1 MPTTLESST
10 LAGAQQHERAEILQ
24 LTFQRYKY
32 MLQNWWWIPLLT
44 TAVGLGVQAW
54 MVLSAPPQ
62 YQSSGRLMVSGK
74 IALPDGA
81 VYNEEAANFFGT
93 QLELLQSSEV
103 ARRADARVM
112 ALNPNLEKVRVRLF
126 ANVIPK
132 TSIFAVTAQGP
143 QPQQTKAYLD
153 AVMDEYIAY
162 RRSLRSDKSDMTLSA
177 ITDQV
182 VDLEKELRKAEESL
196 FDWQKENNLVFLQ
209 EEGNSAGV
217 YLAQLNRTMANLR
230 TEYQLLETLSL
241 EQNLERQTK
250 LDNLAE
256 GNSEGISAMMR
267 TFGPAADYLKARQAL
282 QLLKAQMVEMRLNLK
297 DRHPK
302 IADLQ
307 QQIAMQERLM
317 EIFQGQTAEQFA
329 SQMDTLRVRIKNTEA
344 AIKEWEVK
352 ALDLSRR
359 LGEFE
364 RLKGK
369 VERLKGLYSR
379 LLASVQSV
387 DVNRNIDQDV
397 VTVMEYGSQPGVV
410 RPDLGRA
417 LLMGGLGGF
426 AVGLGILLLIGK
438 LDDRYISVSEL
449 EAHSDLD
456 VLGQIPRLKSSDSEP
471 LEENDKRHILV
482 ESFRNIRSSM
492 LFMPE
497 PGFNPKSFLI
507 SSAIPGEGKSSLA
520 MNLAITMALAGS
532 RTLLV
537 DGDLRRG
544 RLNRHFSVAGDPGI
558 AECMKGQATLDETIS
573 LTPIPN
579 LSFLPRGKAMA
590 GGAEPLPGARFSAIV
605 DQLHDRFDYVI
616 IDSCPVLAADDSSAM
631 APLVDAVFF
640 VVRARFTSA
649 RLFIRSLKLLAV
661 RGVSVRGLIYNCA
674 EMGSSDYPYY
684 QYKEY
689 HRTVSAAESGHD
701 EEFDESSESD
711 EEEEQ
716 REERV

>member
-1 MPTTLESST
+1 MPSYSESTT

-44 TAVGLGVQAW
+44 TTIGLGLQAW
-54 MVLSAPPQ
+54 VVLSAPPQ

-74 IALPDGA
+74 INLPDGA

-103 ARRADARVM
+103 SRRADSRVM
-112 ALNPNLEKVRVRLF
+112 ALNPNLEKVPVRLF
-126 ANVIPK
+126 ANIIPK
-132 TSIFAVTAQGP
+132 TSIFAVTAQGL
-143 QPQQTKAYLD
+143 QPQQSKAYLD

-162 RRSLRSDKSDMTLSA
+162 RRSLRSDKSDVTLSA

-182 VDLEKELRKAEESL
+182 VDLEKALRQAEEQL
-196 FDWQKENNLVFLQ
+196 FEWQKENNLVFLQ

-217 YLAQLNRTMANLR
+217 YLAQLNRQLANLR

-241 EQNLERQTK
+241 EQNLERQGQ
-250 LDNLAE
+250 LENVVDRN
-256 GNSEGISAMMR
+256 NEGISAIMR
-267 TFGPAADYLKARQAL
+267 GFGPASDYLKARQEL
-282 QLLKAQMVEMRLNLK
+282 QLLRAQFVEMGINLK
-297 DRHPK
+297 PRHPK
-302 IADLQ
+302 MSELQ
-307 QQIAMQERLM
+307 QRIALQERLM
-317 EIFQGQTAEQFA
+317 EIFQTQTSEQFD
-329 SQMDTLRVRIKNTEA
+329 SQMGSLRVQIQNTEA
-344 AIKEWEVK
+344 GIKEWEVK

-359 LGEFE
+359 LGQFE
-364 RLKGK
+364 RLKSE
-369 VERLKGLYSR
+369 VERRKGLYER
-379 LLASVQSV
+379 LLGSVQNV

-397 VTVMEYGSQPGVV
+397 VTVMEYGSQPSVV

-449 EAHSDLD
+449 EAHSELD
-456 VLGQIPRLKSSDSEP
+456 VVGLIPRLKASEMEV

-492 LFMPE
+492 LFMPT
-497 PGFNPKSFLI
+497 GDFNPKSFLI
-507 SSAIPGEGKSSLA
+507 SSAIPGEGKSTLA
-520 MNLAITMALAGS
+520 MDLAVTMALAGS
-532 RTLLV
+532 KTLLI

-544 RLNRHFSVAGDPGI
+544 RLNRHFAAKSEPGL
-558 AECMKGQATLDETIS
+558 AEVLKETAQ
-573 LTPIPN
+573 LNETVVETQVPN
-579 LSFLPRGKAMA
+579 LHFMPRGKAMA
-590 GGAEPLPGARFSAIV
+590 AGTEPLPGPKFSKLINT
-605 DQLHDRFDYVI
+605 LHDKFDYLI

-661 RGVSVRGLIYNCA
+661 RGVMVRGLIYNCA

-689 HRTVSAAESGHD
+689 HRAATAPAP
-701 EEFDESSESD
+701 
-711 EEEEQ
+711 
-716 REERV
+716 VAKT

>member
-1 MPTTLESST
+1 MPAHLESTT

-44 TAVGLGVQAW
+44 TAIGLGLQAW
-54 MVLSAPPQ
+54 MVLSSPPQ

-74 IALPDGA
+74 INLPDGA

-103 ARRADARVM
+103 ARRADARVT
-112 ALNPNLEKVRVRLF
+112 ALNPNLEKVPVRLF
-126 ANVIPK
+126 ATVLPK
-132 TSIFAVTAQGP
+132 TSIFQVTAQGP

-162 RRSLRSDKSDMTLSA
+162 RRSMRSDKSEITLSA

-182 VDLEKELRKAEESL
+182 VDLEKDLRKSEEEL
-196 FDWQKENNLVFLQ
+196 FDWQKQNNLVFLQ
-209 EEGNSAGV
+209 EEGNSAGA
-217 YLAQLNRTMANLR
+217 YLAQLNRQLANLR

-241 EQNLERQTK
+241 EQNLDRRSQI
-250 LDNLAE
+250 DSLAE
-256 GNSEGISAMMR
+256 DQKEGISAIMR
-267 TFGPAADYLKARQAL
+267 GFGPAADYLKARQEL
-282 QLLKAQMVEMRLNLK
+282 QLLRAQFVEMGVFLK
-297 DRHPK
+297 PRHPK
-302 IADLQ
+302 MAELSQRISL
-307 QQIAMQERLM
+307 QERLM
-317 EIFQGQTAEQFA
+317 EIYQAQTAEQFK
-329 SQMDTLRVRIKNTEA
+329 SQMESLAVQIRNTEA
-344 AIKEWEVK
+344 GIKEWEVK

-359 LGEFE
+359 LGEYE
-364 RLKGK
+364 RLKSK
-369 VERLKGLYSR
+369 VERLKGLYER
-379 LLASVQSV
+379 LLASVQNV

-397 VTVMEYGSQPGVV
+397 VNVMEYGSQPSVV

-449 EAHSDLD
+449 EAHSELD
-456 VLGQIPRLKSSDSEP
+456 VVGLIPRLKTSEMQA
-471 LEENDKRHILV
+471 LQENDKRHILV
-482 ESFRNIRSSM
+482 ESFRNIRSSI
-492 LFMPE
+492 LFMPSQSY
-497 PGFNPKSFLI
+497 NPKSFLI
-507 SSAIPGEGKSSLA
+507 SSAIPGEGKSTLA
-520 MNLAITMALAGS
+520 MDLAITMALSGS
-532 RTLLV
+532 KTLLI

-544 RLNRHFSVAGDPGI
+544 RLNRHFSAKSEPGLAELLKDVATP
-558 AECMKGQATLDETIS
+558 EETIVD
-573 LTPIPN
+573 TQIPN
-579 LSFLPRGKAMA
+579 LQFLSRGKLLAA
-590 GGAEPLPGARFSAIV
+590 GTEPLPGTKFSKLIN
-605 DQLHDRFDYVI
+605 QLHDKYDYLI

-689 HRTVSAAESGHD
+689 HRAVTAPEPAPAKTAKA
-701 EEFDESSESD
+701 
-711 EEEEQ
+711 
-716 REERV
+716 

>member
-1 MPTTLESST
+1 MPAHLESTT

-44 TAVGLGVQAW
+44 TAIGLGLQAW
-54 MVLSAPPQ
+54 MVLSSPPQ

-74 IALPDGA
+74 INLPDGA

-103 ARRADARVM
+103 ARRADARVT
-112 ALNPNLEKVRVRLF
+112 ALNPNLEKVPVRLF
-126 ANVIPK
+126 ATVLPK
-132 TSIFAVTAQGP
+132 TSIFQVTAQGP

-162 RRSLRSDKSDMTLSA
+162 RRSMRSDKSEITLSA

-182 VDLEKELRKAEESL
+182 VDLEKDLRKSEEEL
-196 FDWQKENNLVFLQ
+196 FDWQKQNNLVFLQ
-209 EEGNSAGV
+209 EEGNSAGA
-217 YLAQLNRTMANLR
+217 YLAQLNRQLANLR

-241 EQNLERQTK
+241 EQNLDRRSQI
-250 LDNLAE
+250 DSLAE
-256 GNSEGISAMMR
+256 DQKEGISAIMR
-267 TFGPAADYLKARQAL
+267 GFGPAADYLKARQEL
-282 QLLKAQMVEMRLNLK
+282 QLLRAQFVEMGVFLK
-297 DRHPK
+297 PRHPK
-302 IADLQ
+302 MAELSQRISL
-307 QQIAMQERLM
+307 QERLM
-317 EIFQGQTAEQFA
+317 EIYQAQTAEQFK
-329 SQMDTLRVRIKNTEA
+329 SQMESLAVQIRNTEA
-344 AIKEWEVK
+344 GIKEWEVK

-359 LGEFE
+359 LGEYE
-364 RLKGK
+364 RLKSK
-369 VERLKGLYSR
+369 VERLKGLYER
-379 LLASVQSV
+379 LLASVQNV

-397 VTVMEYGSQPGVV
+397 VNVMEYGSQPSVV

-449 EAHSDLD
+449 EAHSELD
-456 VLGQIPRLKSSDSEP
+456 VVGLIPRLKTSEMQA
-471 LEENDKRHILV
+471 LQENDKRHILV
-482 ESFRNIRSSM
+482 ESFRNIRSSI
-492 LFMPE
+492 LFMPSQS
-497 PGFNPKSFLI
+497 FNPKSFLI
-507 SSAIPGEGKSSLA
+507 SSAIPGEGKSTLA
-520 MNLAITMALAGS
+520 MDLAITMALSGS
-532 RTLLV
+532 KTLLI

-544 RLNRHFSVAGDPGI
+544 RLNRHFSAKSEPGLAELLKDVATP
-558 AECMKGQATLDETIS
+558 EETIVD
-573 LTPIPN
+573 TQIPN
-579 LSFLPRGKAMA
+579 LQFLSRGKLLAA
-590 GGAEPLPGARFSAIV
+590 GTEPLPSTKFSKLIN
-605 DQLHDRFDYVI
+605 QLHDKYDYII

-689 HRTVSAAESGHD
+689 HRAVTAPEPAPAKTAKA
-701 EEFDESSESD
+701 
-711 EEEEQ
+711 
-716 REERV
+716 

>member
-1 MPTTLESST
+1 MPNYADTTPL
-10 LAGAQQHERAEILQ
+10 GAQQHERAEILQ

-44 TAVGLGVQAW
+44 TAIGLGLQAW
-54 MVLSAPPQ
+54 MVLSAPPK

-74 IALPDGA
+74 IALPEGA
-81 VYNEEAANFFGT
+81 VYSEEAANFFGT
-93 QLELLQSSEV
+93 QLELLQSGEV

-112 ALNPNLEKVRVRLF
+112 ALNPNLEKVPVNLY
-126 ANVIPK
+126 ATILPK
-132 TSIFAVTAQGP
+132 TSIFQVTAQGL

-162 RRSLRSDKSDMTLSA
+162 RRSMRSDKSDVTLSA

-182 VDLEKELRKAEESL
+182 VDLEKDLRKAEEQL
-196 FDWQKENNLVFLQ
+196 FNWQKENNLVFLQ
-209 EEGNSAGV
+209 EEGNSAGS
-217 YLAQLNRTMANLR
+217 YLAQLNRQLANLR

-241 EQNLERQTK
+241 EQNLERQSQLESVVDSNK
-250 LDNLAE
+250 E
-256 GNSEGISAMMR
+256 GVSAIMR
-267 TFGPAADYLKARQAL
+267 GFGPASDYLKARQEL
-282 QLLKAQMVEMRLNLK
+282 QLLRAQQVEMGVNLK
-297 DRHPK
+297 PRHPK
-302 IADLQ
+302 MAELAQ
-307 QQIAMQERLM
+307 RIAMQERLM

-329 SQMDTLRVRIKNTEA
+329 SQMESIRVQIQNTEA
-344 AIKEWEVK
+344 GTKEWEVK

-364 RLKGK
+364 RLKSE
-369 VERLKGLYSR
+369 VERRKGLYER

-387 DVNRNIDQDV
+387 DVNRNIDQD
-397 VTVMEYGSQPGVV
+397 TISVMEYGTQPSVV

-449 EAHSDLD
+449 EAHSELD
-456 VLGQIPRLKSSDSEP
+456 VVGLIPRLKASEMQV
-471 LEENDKRHILV
+471 LQENDKRHILV
-482 ESFRNIRSSM
+482 ESFRNIRSSI

-497 PGFNPKSFLI
+497 GSYNPKSFLI
-507 SSAIPGEGKSSLA
+507 SSAIPGEGKSTLA
-520 MNLAITMALAGS
+520 MDLAVTMALSGS
-532 RTLLV
+532 KTLLV

-544 RLNRHFSVAGDPGI
+544 RLNRHFSAKTEPGI
-558 AECMKGQATLDETIS
+558 AEVLKDKATLEESIVD
-573 LTPIPN
+573 TPIPN

-590 GGAEPLPGARFSAIV
+590 AGTEPLPGAKFSKV
-605 DQLHDRFDYVI
+605 VNTLHDKFDYVI

-661 RGVSVRGLIYNCA
+661 RGVMVRGLIYNCA

-689 HRTVSAAESGHD
+689 HRAATAPETLKT
-701 EEFDESSESD
+701 
-711 EEEEQ
+711 
-716 REERV
+716 

>member
-1 MPTTLESST
+1 
-10 LAGAQQHERAEILQ
+10 
-24 LTFQRYKY
+24 

-44 TAVGLGVQAW
+44 TAIGLGLQAW

-74 IALPDGA
+74 INLPDGA

-103 ARRADARVM
+103 SRRADSRVM
-112 ALNPNLEKVRVRLF
+112 ALNPNLEKVPVRLF
-126 ANVIPK
+126 ANIIPK
-132 TSIFAVTAQGP
+132 TSIFAVTAQGL

-162 RRSLRSDKSDMTLSA
+162 RRSLRSDKSDVTLSA

-182 VDLEKELRKAEESL
+182 VDLEKDLRQAEEQL

-209 EEGNSAGV
+209 EEGNSAGA
-217 YLAQLNRTMANLR
+217 YLAQLNRQLANLR

-241 EQNLERQTK
+241 EQNLERQGQ
-250 LDNLAE
+250 LENVVDRN
-256 GNSEGISAMMR
+256 NEGISAIMR
-267 TFGPAADYLKARQAL
+267 GFGPASDYLKARQEL
-282 QLLKAQMVEMRLNLK
+282 QLLRAQFVEMGINLK
-297 DRHPK
+297 PRHPK
-302 IADLQ
+302 MSELQ
-307 QQIAMQERLM
+307 QRIALQERLM
-317 EIFQGQTAEQFA
+317 EIFQGQTSEQFD
-329 SQMDTLRVRIKNTEA
+329 SQMGSLRVQIQNTEA
-344 AIKEWEVK
+344 GIKEWEVK

-359 LGEFE
+359 LGQFE
-364 RLKGK
+364 RLKSE
-369 VERLKGLYSR
+369 VERRKGLYER
-379 LLASVQSV
+379 LLGSVQNV

-397 VTVMEYGSQPGVV
+397 VTVMEYGSQPSVV

-449 EAHSDLD
+449 EAHSELD
-456 VLGQIPRLKSSDSEP
+456 VVGLIPRLKASEMEVI
-471 LEENDKRHILV
+471 EENDKRHILV

-492 LFMPE
+492 LFMPA
-497 PGFNPKSFLI
+497 GDFNPKSFLV
-507 SSAIPGEGKSSLA
+507 SSAIPGEGKSTLA
-520 MNLAITMALAGS
+520 MDLAVTMALAGS
-532 RTLLV
+532 KTLLV

-544 RLNRHFSVAGDPGI
+544 RLNRHFAAKSEPGL
-558 AECMKGQATLDETIS
+558 AELLKETAQLNETIVE
-573 LTPIPN
+573 TQIPN
-579 LSFLPRGKAMA
+579 LHFMPRGKAMA
-590 GGAEPLPGARFSAIV
+590 AGTEPLPGPKFSKLINT
-605 DQLHDRFDYVI
+605 LHDKFDYLI

-661 RGVSVRGLIYNCA
+661 RGVMVRGLIYNCA

-689 HRTVSAAESGHD
+689 HRAATAPAP
-701 EEFDESSESD
+701 
-711 EEEEQ
+711 
-716 REERV
+716 VAKT

>member
-1 MPTTLESST
+1 MPSYSESTTP
-10 LAGAQQHERAEILQ
+10 AGAQQHERAEILQ

-44 TAVGLGVQAW
+44 TAIGLGLQAW

-74 IALPDGA
+74 INLPDGA

-103 ARRADARVM
+103 SRRADSRVM
-112 ALNPNLEKVRVRLF
+112 ALNPNLEKVPVRLF
-126 ANVIPK
+126 ANIIPK
-132 TSIFAVTAQGP
+132 TSIFAVTAQGL

-162 RRSLRSDKSDMTLSA
+162 RRSLRSDKSDVTLSA

-182 VDLEKELRKAEESL
+182 VDLEKDLRQAEEQL

-209 EEGNSAGV
+209 EEGNSAGA
-217 YLAQLNRTMANLR
+217 YLAQLNRQLANLR

-241 EQNLERQTK
+241 EQNLERQGQ
-250 LDNLAE
+250 LENVVDRN
-256 GNSEGISAMMR
+256 NEGISAIMR
-267 TFGPAADYLKARQAL
+267 GFGPASDYLKARQEL
-282 QLLKAQMVEMRLNLK
+282 QLLRAQFVEMGINLK
-297 DRHPK
+297 PRHPK
-302 IADLQ
+302 MSELQ
-307 QQIAMQERLM
+307 QRIALQERLM
-317 EIFQGQTAEQFA
+317 EIFQGQTSEQFD
-329 SQMDTLRVRIKNTEA
+329 SQMGSLRVQIQNTEA
-344 AIKEWEVK
+344 GIKEWEVK

-359 LGEFE
+359 LGQFE
-364 RLKGK
+364 RLKSE
-369 VERLKGLYSR
+369 VERRKGLYER
-379 LLASVQSV
+379 LLGSVQNV

-397 VTVMEYGSQPGVV
+397 VTVMEYGSQPSVV

-449 EAHSDLD
+449 EAHSELD
-456 VLGQIPRLKSSDSEP
+456 VVGLIPRLKASEMEV

-492 LFMPE
+492 LFMPA
-497 PGFNPKSFLI
+497 GDFNPKSFLV
-507 SSAIPGEGKSSLA
+507 SSAIPGEGKSTLA
-520 MNLAITMALAGS
+520 MDLAVTMALAGS
-532 RTLLV
+532 KTLLV

-544 RLNRHFSVAGDPGI
+544 RLNRHFAAKSEPGL
-558 AECMKGQATLDETIS
+558 AELLKETAQLNETIVE
-573 LTPIPN
+573 TQIPN
-579 LSFLPRGKAMA
+579 LHFMPRGKAMA
-590 GGAEPLPGARFSAIV
+590 AGTEPLPGPKFSKLINT
-605 DQLHDRFDYVI
+605 LHDKFDYLI

-661 RGVSVRGLIYNCA
+661 RGVMVRGLIYNCA

-689 HRTVSAAESGHD
+689 HRAATAPAP
-701 EEFDESSESD
+701 
-711 EEEEQ
+711 
-716 REERV
+716 VAKT

>member
-1 MPTTLESST
+1 MPSYSESTTP
-10 LAGAQQHERAEILQ
+10 AGAQQHERAEILQ

-44 TAVGLGVQAW
+44 TAIGLGLQAW

-74 IALPDGA
+74 INLPDGA

-103 ARRADARVM
+103 SRRADSRVM
-112 ALNPNLEKVRVRLF
+112 ALNPNLEKVPVRLF
-126 ANVIPK
+126 ANIIPK
-132 TSIFAVTAQGP
+132 TSIFAVTAQGL

-162 RRSLRSDKSDMTLSA
+162 RRSLRSDKSDVTLSA

-182 VDLEKELRKAEESL
+182 VDLEKDLRQAEEQL

-209 EEGNSAGV
+209 EEGNSAGA
-217 YLAQLNRTMANLR
+217 YLAQLNRQLANLR

-241 EQNLERQTK
+241 EQNLERQGQ
-250 LDNLAE
+250 LENVVDRN
-256 GNSEGISAMMR
+256 NEGISAIMR
-267 TFGPAADYLKARQAL
+267 GFGPASDYLKARQEL
-282 QLLKAQMVEMRLNLK
+282 QLLRAQFVEMGINLK
-297 DRHPK
+297 PRHPK
-302 IADLQ
+302 MSELQ
-307 QQIAMQERLM
+307 QRIALQERLM
-317 EIFQGQTAEQFA
+317 EIFQGQTSEQFD
-329 SQMDTLRVRIKNTEA
+329 SQMGSLRVQIQNTEA
-344 AIKEWEVK
+344 GIKEWEVK

-359 LGEFE
+359 LGQFE
-364 RLKGK
+364 RLKSE
-369 VERLKGLYSR
+369 VERRKGLYER
-379 LLASVQSV
+379 LLGSVQNV

-397 VTVMEYGSQPGVV
+397 VTVMEYGSQPSVV

-449 EAHSDLD
+449 EAHSELD
-456 VLGQIPRLKSSDSEP
+456 VVGLIPRLKASEMEV

-492 LFMPE
+492 LFMPA
-497 PGFNPKSFLI
+497 GDFNPKSFLV
-507 SSAIPGEGKSSLA
+507 SSAIPGEGKSTLA
-520 MNLAITMALAGS
+520 MDLAVTMALAGS
-532 RTLLV
+532 KTLLV

-544 RLNRHFSVAGDPGI
+544 RLNRHFAAKSEPGL
-558 AECMKGQATLDETIS
+558 AELLKETAQLNETIVE
-573 LTPIPN
+573 TQIPN
-579 LSFLPRGKAMA
+579 LHFMPRGKAMA
-590 GGAEPLPGARFSAIV
+590 AGTEPLPGPKFSNLINT
-605 DQLHDRFDYVI
+605 LHDKFDYLI

-661 RGVSVRGLIYNCA
+661 RGVMVRGLIYNCA

-689 HRTVSAAESGHD
+689 HRAATAPAP
-701 EEFDESSESD
+701 
-711 EEEEQ
+711 
-716 REERV
+716 VAKT

>member
-1 MPTTLESST
+1 MPNLPDTTPL
-10 LAGAQQHERAEILQ
+10 GAQQHERAEILQ

-44 TAVGLGVQAW
+44 TAIGLGLQAW
-54 MVLSAPPQ
+54 MVLSAPPK

-74 IALPDGA
+74 IALPEGA
-81 VYNEEAANFFGT
+81 VYSEEAANFFGT

-112 ALNPNLEKVRVRLF
+112 ALNPNLEKVPVNLF
-126 ANVIPK
+126 ASILPK
-132 TSIFAVTAQGP
+132 TSIFAVTAQGL

-153 AVMDEYIAY
+153 AVMDEFIAY
-162 RRSLRSDKSDMTLSA
+162 RRSMRSDKSDVTLSA

-182 VDLEKELRKAEESL
+182 VDLEKDLRKAEEEL
-196 FDWQKENNLVFLQ
+196 FNWQKENNLVFLQ
-209 EEGNSAGV
+209 EEGNSAGA
-217 YLAQLNRTMANLR
+217 YLAQLNRQLANLR

-241 EQNLERQTK
+241 EQNLERQNQ
-250 LDNLAE
+250 LENMVD
-256 GNSEGISAMMR
+256 GNKEGISAIMR
-267 TFGPAADYLKARQAL
+267 GFGPASDYLKARQEL
-282 QLLKAQMVEMRLNLK
+282 QLLRAQYVELGINLK
-297 DRHPK
+297 PRHPK
-302 IADLQ
+302 MAELAQRIGL
-307 QQIAMQERLM
+307 QERLM
-317 EIFQGQTAEQFA
+317 GIYQAQTSEQFA
-329 SQMDTLRVRIKNTEA
+329 SQMDSLRVQIESTEKGIKD
-344 AIKEWEVK
+344 WEVK

-364 RLKGK
+364 RLKGE
-369 VERLKGLYSR
+369 VERRKGLYER

-387 DVNRNIDQDV
+387 DVNRNIDQD
-397 VTVMEYGSQPGVV
+397 TINVMEYGSQPSVV

-449 EAHSDLD
+449 EAHSELD
-456 VLGQIPRLKSSDSEP
+456 VVGLIPRLKASEMHV

-492 LFMPE
+492 LFMPA
-497 PGFNPKSFLI
+497 GDFNPKSFLI
-507 SSAIPGEGKSSLA
+507 SSAIPGEGKSTLA
-520 MNLAITMALAGS
+520 MDLAVTMALSGS
-532 RTLLV
+532 KTLLV

-544 RLNRHFSVAGDPGI
+544 RLNRHFAAKSEPGL
-558 AECMKGQATLDETIS
+558 AEVLKEMTPLDETIVE
-573 LTPIPN
+573 TQIKN
-579 LSFLPRGKAMA
+579 LHFMPRGKAMA
-590 GGAEPLPGARFSAIV
+590 AGTEPLPGAKFSKLINT
-605 DQLHDRFDYVI
+605 LHDKFDYVI
-616 IDSCPVLAADDSSAM
+616 LDSCPVLAADDSSAM

-661 RGVSVRGLIYNCA
+661 RGVIVRGLIYNCA

-689 HRTVSAAESGHD
+689 HRAATAPAAKT
-701 EEFDESSESD
+701 
-711 EEEEQ
+711 
-716 REERV
+716 

>member
-1 MPTTLESST
+1 MPNLPDTTPL
-10 LAGAQQHERAEILQ
+10 GAQQHERAEILQ

-44 TAVGLGVQAW
+44 TAIGLGLQAW
-54 MVLSAPPQ
+54 MVLSAPPK

-74 IALPDGA
+74 IALPEGA
-81 VYNEEAANFFGT
+81 VYSEEAANFFGT

-112 ALNPNLEKVRVRLF
+112 ALNPNLEKVPVNLY
-126 ANVIPK
+126 ASIIPK
-132 TSIFAVTAQGP
+132 TSIFAVTAQGL

-153 AVMDEYIAY
+153 AVMDEFIAY
-162 RRSLRSDKSDMTLSA
+162 RRSMRSDKSDVTLSA

-182 VDLEKELRKAEESL
+182 VDLEKDLRKAEEEL
-196 FDWQKENNLVFLQ
+196 FNWQKENNLVFLQ
-209 EEGNSAGV
+209 EEGNSAGA
-217 YLAQLNRTMANLR
+217 YLAQLNRQLANLR

-241 EQNLERQTK
+241 EQNLERQGQLENVVDANK
-250 LDNLAE
+250 DGVGA
-256 GNSEGISAMMR
+256 IMR
-267 TFGPAADYLKARQAL
+267 GFGPASDYLKARQEL
-282 QLLKAQMVEMRLNLK
+282 QLLRAQYVEMGINLK
-297 DRHPK
+297 PRHPK
-302 IADLQ
+302 MAELAQRIGL
-307 QQIAMQERLM
+307 QERLM
-317 EIFQGQTAEQFA
+317 EIFQGQTSEQFN
-329 SQMDTLRVRIKNTEA
+329 SQMDSLRVQIQNTEKG
-344 AIKEWEVK
+344 IKEWEVK

-364 RLKGK
+364 RLKSE
-369 VERLKGLYSR
+369 VERRKGLYER

-387 DVNRNIDQDV
+387 DVNRNIDQD
-397 VTVMEYGSQPGVV
+397 TINVMEYGAQPSVV

-449 EAHSDLD
+449 EAHSELD
-456 VLGQIPRLKSSDSEP
+456 VVGLIPRLKNSEMHV
-471 LEENDKRHILV
+471 LEESDKRHILV

-492 LFMPE
+492 LFMPA
-497 PGFNPKSFLI
+497 GDFNPKSFLI
-507 SSAIPGEGKSSLA
+507 SSAIPGEGKSTLA
-520 MNLAITMALAGS
+520 MDLAVTMALSGS
-532 RTLLV
+532 KTLLI

-544 RLNRHFSVAGDPGI
+544 RLNRHFAAKSEPGL
-558 AECMKGQATLDETIS
+558 AEVLKEMVPLDETIGTTQ
-573 LTPIPN
+573 LPN
-579 LSFLPRGKAMA
+579 LHFMPRGKVMA
-590 GGAEPLPGARFSAIV
+590 AGTEPLPGAKFSKLLNTLN
-605 DQLHDRFDYVI
+605 DKFDYII

-661 RGVSVRGLIYNCA
+661 RGVMVRGLIYNCA

-689 HRTVSAAESGHD
+689 HRAATAPAPAAKT
-701 EEFDESSESD
+701 
-711 EEEEQ
+711 
-716 REERV
+716 

>member
-1 MPTTLESST
+1 MPSFPDTTPL
-10 LAGAQQHERAEILQ
+10 GAQQHERAEILQ

-44 TAVGLGVQAW
+44 TAIGLGLQAW
-54 MVLSAPPQ
+54 MVLSAPPK

-74 IALPDGA
+74 IALPEGA
-81 VYNEEAANFFGT
+81 VYSEEAANFFGT

-112 ALNPNLEKVRVRLF
+112 ALNPNLEKVPVNLY
-126 ANVIPK
+126 ASIIPK
-132 TSIFAVTAQGP
+132 TSIFAVTAQGL

-153 AVMDEYIAY
+153 AVMDEFIAY
-162 RRSLRSDKSDMTLSA
+162 RRSMRSDKSDVTLSA

-182 VDLEKELRKAEESL
+182 VDLEKDLRKAEEEL
-196 FDWQKENNLVFLQ
+196 FNWQKENNLVFLQ
-209 EEGNSAGV
+209 EEGNSAGA
-217 YLAQLNRTMANLR
+217 YLAQLNRQLANLR

-241 EQNLERQTK
+241 EQNLERQGQLENVVDSNK
-250 LDNLAE
+250 DGVGA
-256 GNSEGISAMMR
+256 IMR
-267 TFGPAADYLKARQAL
+267 GFGPASDYLKARQEL
-282 QLLKAQMVEMRLNLK
+282 QLLRAQYVEMGVNLK
-297 DRHPK
+297 PRHPK
-302 IADLQ
+302 MAELAQRIGL
-307 QQIAMQERLM
+307 QERLM
-317 EIFQGQTAEQFA
+317 EIFQGQTSEQFN
-329 SQMDTLRVRIKNTEA
+329 SQMDSLRVQIQNTEKG
-344 AIKEWEVK
+344 IKEWEVK

-364 RLKGK
+364 RLKSE
-369 VERLKGLYSR
+369 VERRKGLYER

-387 DVNRNIDQDV
+387 DVNRNIDQD
-397 VTVMEYGSQPGVV
+397 TINVMEYGAQPSVV

-449 EAHSDLD
+449 EAHSELD
-456 VLGQIPRLKSSDSEP
+456 VVGLIPRLKTSEMHV
-471 LEENDKRHILV
+471 LEESDKRHILV

-492 LFMPE
+492 LFMPA
-497 PGFNPKSFLI
+497 GDFNPKSFLI
-507 SSAIPGEGKSSLA
+507 SSAIPGEGKSTLA
-520 MNLAITMALAGS
+520 MDLAVTMALAGS
-532 RTLLV
+532 KTLLI

-544 RLNRHFSVAGDPGI
+544 RLNRHFAAKSEPGL
-558 AECMKGQATLDETIS
+558 AELLKEMVPLDETIV
-573 LTPIPN
+573 TTQMPN
-579 LSFLPRGKAMA
+579 LSFMPRGKAMA
-590 GGAEPLPGARFSAIV
+590 AGTEPLPGAKFSKLLNTLN
-605 DQLHDRFDYVI
+605 DKFDYI
-616 IDSCPVLAADDSSAM
+616 ILDSCPVLAADDSSAM

-661 RGVSVRGLIYNCA
+661 RGVMVRGLIYNCA

-689 HRTVSAAESGHD
+689 HRAATAPTPAAKT
-701 EEFDESSESD
+701 
-711 EEEEQ
+711 
-716 REERV
+716 

>member
-1 MPTTLESST
+1 MATSDHTT

-44 TAVGLGVQAW
+44 TAIGLGLQAW

-74 IALPDGA
+74 IAIPDGA
-81 VYNEEAANFFGT
+81 VYSEESANFFGT
-93 QLELLQSSEV
+93 QLELLQSTEV

-112 ALNPNLEKVRVRLF
+112 ALNPNLEKVPVRLF
-126 ANVIPK
+126 TNIIPK
-132 TSIFAVTAQGP
+132 TSIFSVTAQGL

-162 RRSLRSDKSDMTLSA
+162 RRSLRSDKSDVTLSA

-182 VDLEKELRKAEESL
+182 VDLEKDLRKAEEQL
-196 FDWQKENNLVFLQ
+196 FEWQKENNLVFLQ
-209 EEGNSAGV
+209 EEGNSAGA
-217 YLAQLNRTMANLR
+217 YLAQLNRQLANLR

-241 EQNLERQTK
+241 EQNLDRQSQIDEMATREK
-250 LDNLAE
+250 E
-256 GNSEGISAMMR
+256 GVSSIMR
-267 TFGPAADYLKARQAL
+267 GFGPAADYLKARQEL
-282 QLLKAQMVEMRLNLK
+282 QLLRAQLVEMGVSLK
-297 DRHPK
+297 PRHPK
-302 IADLQ
+302 MAELQ
-307 QQIAMQERLM
+307 QRIALQERLM
-317 EIFQGQTAEQFA
+317 EIFQGQTAEQFD
-329 SQMDTLRVRIKNTEA
+329 SQMQSIRVQIQNTEA
-344 AIKEWEVK
+344 SAKEWEVK

-364 RLKGK
+364 RLKSE
-369 VERLKGLYSR
+369 VERRKGLYER
-379 LLASVQSV
+379 LLASVQNV

-397 VTVMEYGSQPGVV
+397 VTVMEYGTQPNVV

-449 EAHSDLD
+449 EAHSELD
-456 VLGQIPRLKSSDSEP
+456 VVGLIPRLKASEMQV
-471 LEENDKRHILV
+471 LSENDKRHILV
-482 ESFRNIRSSM
+482 ESFRNIRSSI

-497 PGFNPKSFLI
+497 GSYNPKSFLI
-507 SSAIPGEGKSSLA
+507 SSAIPGEGKSTLA
-520 MNLAITMALAGS
+520 MDLAVTMALSGS
-532 RTLLV
+532 NTLLV

-544 RLNRHFSVAGDPGI
+544 RLNRHFATQSEPGI
-558 AECMKGQATLDETIS
+558 AEVMKGLATLEESIVDS
-573 LTPIPN
+573 GVPN
-579 LSFLPRGKAMA
+579 LRFLPRGKCMA
-590 GGAEPLPGARFSAIV
+590 AGTEPLPGAKFSEIV
-605 DQLHDRFDYVI
+605 NTLHDQFDYVI

-661 RGVSVRGLIYNCA
+661 RGVMVRGLIYNCA

-689 HRTVSAAESGHD
+689 HRAATAPESLK
-701 EEFDESSESD
+701 S
-711 EEEEQ
+711 
-716 REERV
+716 

>member
-1 MPTTLESST
+1 MPNFPDTTPL
-10 LAGAQQHERAEILQ
+10 GAQQHERAEILQ

-44 TAVGLGVQAW
+44 TAIGLGLQAW
-54 MVLSAPPQ
+54 MVLSAPPK

-74 IALPDGA
+74 IALPEGA
-81 VYNEEAANFFGT
+81 VYSEEAANFFGT

-112 ALNPNLEKVRVRLF
+112 ALNPNLEKVPVNLY
-126 ANVIPK
+126 ASIIPK
-132 TSIFAVTAQGP
+132 TSIFAVTAQGL

-153 AVMDEYIAY
+153 AVMDEFIAY
-162 RRSLRSDKSDMTLSA
+162 RRSMRSDKSDVTLSA

-182 VDLEKELRKAEESL
+182 VDLEKDLRKAEEEL
-196 FDWQKENNLVFLQ
+196 FNWQKENNLVFLQ
-209 EEGNSAGV
+209 EEGNSAGA
-217 YLAQLNRTMANLR
+217 YLAQLNRQLANLR

-241 EQNLERQTK
+241 EQNLERQGQLENVVDSNK
-250 LDNLAE
+250 DGVGA
-256 GNSEGISAMMR
+256 IMR
-267 TFGPAADYLKARQAL
+267 GFGPASDYLKARQEL
-282 QLLKAQMVEMRLNLK
+282 QLLRAQYVEMGVNLK
-297 DRHPK
+297 PRHPK
-302 IADLQ
+302 MAELAQRIGL
-307 QQIAMQERLM
+307 QERLM
-317 EIFQGQTAEQFA
+317 EIFQGQTSEQFN
-329 SQMDTLRVRIKNTEA
+329 SQMDSLRVQIQNTEKG
-344 AIKEWEVK
+344 IKEWEVK

-364 RLKGK
+364 RLKSE
-369 VERLKGLYSR
+369 VERRKGLYER

-387 DVNRNIDQDV
+387 DVNRNIDQD
-397 VTVMEYGSQPGVV
+397 TINVMEYGAQPSVV

-449 EAHSDLD
+449 EAHSELD
-456 VLGQIPRLKSSDSEP
+456 VVGLIPRLKTSEMHV
-471 LEENDKRHILV
+471 LEESDKRHILV

-492 LFMPE
+492 LFMPA
-497 PGFNPKSFLI
+497 GDFNPKSFLI
-507 SSAIPGEGKSSLA
+507 SSAIPGEGKSTLA
-520 MNLAITMALAGS
+520 MDLAVTMALAGS
-532 RTLLV
+532 KTLLI

-544 RLNRHFSVAGDPGI
+544 RLNRHFAAKSEPGL
-558 AECMKGQATLDETIS
+558 AELLKEMVPLDETIV
-573 LTPIPN
+573 TTQMPN
-579 LSFLPRGKAMA
+579 LSFMPRGKAMA
-590 GGAEPLPGARFSAIV
+590 AGTEPLPGPKFSKLLNTLN
-605 DQLHDRFDYVI
+605 DKFDYI
-616 IDSCPVLAADDSSAM
+616 ILDSCPVLAADDSSAM

-661 RGVSVRGLIYNCA
+661 RGVMVRGLIYNCA

-689 HRTVSAAESGHD
+689 HRAATAPAPAAKT
-701 EEFDESSESD
+701 
-711 EEEEQ
+711 
-716 REERV
+716 

>member
-1 MPTTLESST
+1 MPNLPDTTPLGS
-10 LAGAQQHERAEILQ
+10 QQHERAEILQ

-44 TAVGLGVQAW
+44 TAIGLGLQAW
-54 MVLSAPPQ
+54 MVLSAPPK

-74 IALPDGA
+74 IALPEGA
-81 VYNEEAANFFGT
+81 VYSEEAANFFGT

-112 ALNPNLEKVRVRLF
+112 ALNPNLEKVPVSLY
-126 ANVIPK
+126 ASIIPK
-132 TSIFAVTAQGP
+132 TSIFAVTAQGL

-153 AVMDEYIAY
+153 AVMDEFIAY
-162 RRSLRSDKSDMTLSA
+162 RRSMRSDKSDVTLSA

-182 VDLEKELRKAEESL
+182 VDLEKDLRKAEEEL
-196 FDWQKENNLVFLQ
+196 FNWQKENNLVFLQ

-217 YLAQLNRTMANLR
+217 YLAQLNRQLANLR

-241 EQNLERQTK
+241 EQNLERQGQLENVVDSNK
-250 LDNLAE
+250 DAV
-256 GNSEGISAMMR
+256 GAIMR
-267 TFGPAADYLKARQAL
+267 GFGPASDYLKARQEL
-282 QLLKAQMVEMRLNLK
+282 QLLRAQYVEMGVNLK
-297 DRHPK
+297 PRHPK
-302 IADLQ
+302 MAELAQRIGL
-307 QQIAMQERLM
+307 QERLM
-317 EIFQGQTAEQFA
+317 EIFQAQTSEQFI
-329 SQMDTLRVRIKNTEA
+329 SQMDSLRVQIQNTEKG
-344 AIKEWEVK
+344 IKEWEVK

-364 RLKGK
+364 RLKSE
-369 VERLKGLYSR
+369 VERRKGLYER

-387 DVNRNIDQDV
+387 DVNRNIDQD
-397 VTVMEYGSQPGVV
+397 TINVMEYGAQPSVV

-449 EAHSDLD
+449 EAHSELD
-456 VLGQIPRLKSSDSEP
+456 VVGLIPRLKSSEMHA
-471 LEENDKRHILV
+471 LEEGDKRHILV

-492 LFMPE
+492 LFMPA
-497 PGFNPKSFLI
+497 GDFNPKSFLI
-507 SSAIPGEGKSSLA
+507 SSAIPGEGKSTLA
-520 MNLAITMALAGS
+520 TDLAVTMALSGS
-532 RTLLV
+532 KTLLI

-544 RLNRHFSVAGDPGI
+544 RLNRHFAAKSEPGL
-558 AECMKGQATLDETIS
+558 AEVLKEMVPLDETIVTTQ
-573 LTPIPN
+573 LAN
-579 LSFLPRGKAMA
+579 LHFMPRGKVMA
-590 GGAEPLPGARFSAIV
+590 AGTEPLPGAKFSKLLNTLN
-605 DQLHDRFDYVI
+605 DKFDYII

-661 RGVSVRGLIYNCA
+661 RGVMVRGLIYNCA

-689 HRTVSAAESGHD
+689 HRAATAPAAKT
-701 EEFDESSESD
+701 
-711 EEEEQ
+711 
-716 REERV
+716 

>member
-1 MPTTLESST
+1 MASASEITT

-44 TAVGLGVQAW
+44 TAIGLGLQAW

-62 YQSSGRLMVSGK
+62 YQSNGRLMVSGK
-74 IALPDGA
+74 INLPDGA

-103 ARRADARVM
+103 SRRADARVM
-112 ALNPNLEKVRVRLF
+112 ALNPNLEKVPVRLF
-126 ANVIPK
+126 ASIIPK
-132 TSIFAVTAQGP
+132 TSIFSVTAQGL

-162 RRSLRSDKSDMTLSA
+162 RRSLRSDKSDVTLSA

-182 VDLEKELRKAEESL
+182 VDLEKDLRKAEEAL
-196 FDWQKENNLVFLQ
+196 FNWQKENNLVFLQ
-209 EEGNSAGV
+209 EEGNSAGS
-217 YLAQLNRTMANLR
+217 YLAQLNRQLANLR
-230 TEYQLLETLSL
+230 TEYTLLETLSL
-241 EQNLERQTK
+241 EQNLERQGQ
-250 LDNLAE
+250 LESVVD
-256 GNSEGISAMMR
+256 GNKEGISAIMR
-267 TFGPAADYLKARQAL
+267 GFGPASDYLKARQEL
-282 QLLKAQMVEMRLNLK
+282 QLLRAQYVELGVNLK
-297 DRHPK
+297 ARHPK
-302 IADLQ
+302 MAELAQRIAL
-307 QQIAMQERLM
+307 QERLM
-317 EIFQGQTAEQFA
+317 EIFQTQTGEQFD
-329 SQMDTLRVRIKNTEA
+329 SQMESIRVQIQNIENA
-344 AIKEWEVK
+344 AKEWEVK

-364 RLKGK
+364 RLKSE
-369 VERLKGLYSR
+369 VERRKGLYER
-379 LLASVQSV
+379 LLASVQNV

-397 VTVMEYGSQPGVV
+397 VTVMEYGSQPSVV

-449 EAHSDLD
+449 EAHSELD
-456 VLGQIPRLKSSDSEP
+456 VVGLIPRLKASEMQV

-492 LFMPE
+492 LFMPS
-497 PGFNPKSFLI
+497 GDFNPKSFLI
-507 SSAIPGEGKSSLA
+507 SSAIPGEGKSTLA
-520 MNLAITMALAGS
+520 MDLAVTMALAGS
-532 RTLLV
+532 KTLLV

-544 RLNRHFSVAGDPGI
+544 RLNRHFAAKSEPGL
-558 AECMKGQATLDETIS
+558 AELLKETAQFNDTIVE
-573 LTPIPN
+573 TQVPN
-579 LSFLPRGKAMA
+579 LSFMPRGKAMA
-590 GGAEPLPGARFSAIV
+590 AGTEPLPGPKFSKLV
-605 DQLHDRFDYVI
+605 NTLHDKFDYVI

-661 RGVSVRGLIYNCA
+661 RGVMVRGLIYNCA

-689 HRTVSAAESGHD
+689 HRAATAPA
-701 EEFDESSESD
+701 
-711 EEEEQ
+711 
-716 REERV
+716 VTAKT

>member
-1 MPTTLESST
+1 MPATTDHT
-10 LAGAQQHERAEILQ
+10 TAAGAQQHERAEILQ

-44 TAVGLGVQAW
+44 TAVGLGLQAW

-74 IALPDGA
+74 INLPEGA

-93 QLELLQSSEV
+93 QLELLQSTEV

-112 ALNPNLEKVRVRLF
+112 ALNPNLEKVPVRLF
-126 ANVIPK
+126 ATIIPK
-132 TSIFAVTAQGP
+132 TSIFAVTAQGL

-162 RRSLRSDKSDMTLSA
+162 RRSMRSDQSDVTLSA

-182 VDLEKELRKAEESL
+182 VDLEKDLRGAEENL
-196 FDWQKENNLVFLQ
+196 FEWQKVNNLVFLQ
-209 EEGNSAGV
+209 EEGNSAGA
-217 YLAQLNRTMANLR
+217 YLAQLNRQMANLR

-241 EQNLERQTK
+241 EQNLERQNQ
-250 LDNLAE
+250 LDDVVDRNRDGVSTL
-256 GNSEGISAMMR
+256 MR
-267 TFGPAADYLKARQAL
+267 GFGPAADYLKARQEL
-282 QLLKAQMVEMRLNLK
+282 QLLRAQLVEMGVNLQP
-297 DRHPK
+297 RHPK
-302 IADLQ
+302 MSELAQRIGL
-307 QQIAMQERLM
+307 QERLM
-317 EIFQGQTAEQFA
+317 EIFQGQTAEQFS
-329 SQMDTLRVRIKNTEA
+329 SQMESLRVQIQNTEA
-344 AIKEWEVK
+344 GIKEWEVK

-359 LGEFE
+359 LGEYE
-364 RLKGK
+364 RLKSK
-369 VERLKGLYSR
+369 VERLKGLYER
-379 LLASVQSV
+379 LLASVQNV

-397 VTVMEYGSQPGVV
+397 VTVMEYGSQPNVV

-449 EAHSDLD
+449 EAHSELD
-456 VLGQIPRLKSSDSEP
+456 VVGLIPRLKASDMQMLHEG
-471 LEENDKRHILV
+471 DKRHILV
-482 ESFRNIRSSM
+482 ESFRNIRSSI

-497 PGFNPKSFLI
+497 GGYNPKSFLI
-507 SSAIPGEGKSSLA
+507 SSAIPGEGKSTLA
-520 MNLAITMALAGS
+520 ANLAVTMALAGS
-532 RTLLV
+532 KTLLI

-544 RLNRHFSVAGDPGI
+544 RLNRNFSAKGEPGI
-558 AECMKGQATLDETIS
+558 AECLKDMATLDEAIVETQV
-573 LTPIPN
+573 PN
-579 LSFLPRGKAMA
+579 LHFLPRGKVMA
-590 GGAEPLPGARFSAIV
+590 AGTDPLPGPKFSKIINT
-605 DQLHDRFDYVI
+605 LHDRFDYLI

-661 RGVSVRGLIYNCA
+661 RGVMVRGLIYNCA

-689 HRTVSAAESGHD
+689 HRAATAPETLKS
-701 EEFDESSESD
+701 
-711 EEEEQ
+711 
-716 REERV
+716 

>member
-1 MPTTLESST
+1 MPLPETTT

-44 TAVGLGVQAW
+44 TAIGLGLQAW
-54 MVLSAPPQ
+54 MVLSAPPK

-74 IALPDGA
+74 IALPEGA
-81 VYNEEAANFFGT
+81 VYSEEAANFFGT
-93 QLELLQSSEV
+93 QLELLQSGEV

-112 ALNPNLEKVRVRLF
+112 ALNPNLEKVPVNLF
-126 ANVIPK
+126 ATILPK
-132 TSIFAVTAQGP
+132 TSIFQVTAQGL

-162 RRSLRSDKSDMTLSA
+162 RRSLRSDKSDVTLSA

-182 VDLEKELRKAEESL
+182 VDLEKDLRKAEEQL
-196 FDWQKENNLVFLQ
+196 FNWQKENNLVFLQ
-209 EEGNSAGV
+209 EEGNSAGA
-217 YLAQLNRTMANLR
+217 YLAQLNRQLANLR

-241 EQNLERQTK
+241 EQNLERQNQLETVVDSNK
-250 LDNLAE
+250 
-256 GNSEGISAMMR
+256 EGISAIMR
-267 TFGPAADYLKARQAL
+267 GFGPASDYLKARQEL
-282 QLLKAQMVEMRLNLK
+282 QLLRAQQVEMGVNLK
-297 DRHPK
+297 PRHPK
-302 IADLQ
+302 MAELAQRIAL
-307 QQIAMQERLM
+307 QERLM

-329 SQMDTLRVRIKNTEA
+329 SQMESIRVQIQNTEA
-344 AIKEWEVK
+344 GIKEWEVK

-364 RLKGK
+364 RLKSE
-369 VERLKGLYSR
+369 VERRKGLYER

-387 DVNRNIDQDV
+387 DVNRNIDQD
-397 VTVMEYGSQPGVV
+397 TISVMEYGTQPSVV

-449 EAHSDLD
+449 EAHSELD
-456 VLGQIPRLKSSDSEP
+456 VVGLIPRLKASEMQV
-471 LEENDKRHILV
+471 LQENDKRHILV
-482 ESFRNIRSSM
+482 ESFRNIRSSI

-497 PGFNPKSFLI
+497 GSYNPKSFLI
-507 SSAIPGEGKSSLA
+507 SSAIPGEGKSTLA
-520 MNLAITMALAGS
+520 MDLAVTMALSGS
-532 RTLLV
+532 KTLLV

-544 RLNRHFSVAGDPGI
+544 RLNRHFSAKTEPGI
-558 AECMKGQATLDETIS
+558 AEVLKDKATLDDSIVG
-573 LTPIPN
+573 TPVPN

-590 GGAEPLPGARFSAIV
+590 AGTEPLPGPKFSKIINT
-605 DQLHDRFDYVI
+605 LHDKFDYVI

-661 RGVSVRGLIYNCA
+661 RGVMVRGLIYNCA

-689 HRTVSAAESGHD
+689 HRAATAPETLKA
-701 EEFDESSESD
+701 
-711 EEEEQ
+711 
-716 REERV
+716 

>member
-1 MPTTLESST
+1 MPNLPDTTPL
-10 LAGAQQHERAEILQ
+10 GAQQHERAEILQ

-44 TAVGLGVQAW
+44 TAIGLGLQAW
-54 MVLSAPPQ
+54 MVLSAPPK

-74 IALPDGA
+74 IALPEGA
-81 VYNEEAANFFGT
+81 VYSEEAANFFGT

-112 ALNPNLEKVRVRLF
+112 ALNPNLEKAPVNLY
-126 ANVIPK
+126 ASIIPK
-132 TSIFAVTAQGP
+132 TSIFAVTAQGL

-153 AVMDEYIAY
+153 AVMDEFIAY
-162 RRSLRSDKSDMTLSA
+162 RRSMRSDKSDVTLSA

-182 VDLEKELRKAEESL
+182 VDLEKDLRKAEEEL
-196 FDWQKENNLVFLQ
+196 FNWQKENNLVFLQ
-209 EEGNSAGV
+209 EEGNSAGA
-217 YLAQLNRTMANLR
+217 YLAQLNRQLANLR

-241 EQNLERQTK
+241 EQNLERQGQLENVVDANK
-250 LDNLAE
+250 DGVGA
-256 GNSEGISAMMR
+256 IMR
-267 TFGPAADYLKARQAL
+267 GFGPASDYLKARQEL
-282 QLLKAQMVEMRLNLK
+282 QLLRAQYVEMGINLK
-297 DRHPK
+297 PRHPK
-302 IADLQ
+302 MAELAQRIGL
-307 QQIAMQERLM
+307 QERLM
-317 EIFQGQTAEQFA
+317 EIFQGQTSEQFN
-329 SQMDTLRVRIKNTEA
+329 SQMDSLRVQIQNTEKG
-344 AIKEWEVK
+344 IKEWEVK

-364 RLKGK
+364 RLKSE
-369 VERLKGLYSR
+369 VERRKGLYER

-387 DVNRNIDQDV
+387 DVNRNIDQD
-397 VTVMEYGSQPGVV
+397 TINVMEYGAQPSVV

-449 EAHSDLD
+449 EAHSELD
-456 VLGQIPRLKSSDSEP
+456 VVGLIPRLKNSEMHV
-471 LEENDKRHILV
+471 LEESDKRHILV

-492 LFMPE
+492 LFMPA
-497 PGFNPKSFLI
+497 GDFNPKSFLI
-507 SSAIPGEGKSSLA
+507 SSAIPGEGKSTLA
-520 MNLAITMALAGS
+520 MDLAVTMALAGS
-532 RTLLV
+532 KTLLI

-544 RLNRHFSVAGDPGI
+544 RLNRHFAAKSEPGL
-558 AECMKGQATLDETIS
+558 AEVLKEMVPLDETIGTTQ
-573 LTPIPN
+573 LPN
-579 LSFLPRGKAMA
+579 LHFMPRGKVMA
-590 GGAEPLPGARFSAIV
+590 AGTEPLPGAKFSKLLNTLN
-605 DQLHDRFDYVI
+605 DKFDYII

-661 RGVSVRGLIYNCA
+661 RGVMVRGLIYNCA

-689 HRTVSAAESGHD
+689 HRAATAPAPAAKT
-701 EEFDESSESD
+701 
-711 EEEEQ
+711 
-716 REERV
+716 

>member
-1 MPTTLESST
+1 MPSPVDSTT

-44 TAVGLGVQAW
+44 TAIGLGLQAW
-54 MVLSAPPQ
+54 LVLSAPPK
-62 YQSSGRLMVSGK
+62 YQSNGRLMVSGK

-81 VYNEEAANFFGT
+81 IYSEEAANFFGT
-93 QLELLQSSEV
+93 QLELLQSGEV
-103 ARRADARVM
+103 ARRADARVT
-112 ALNPNLEKVRVRLF
+112 ALNPNLEKVPVDLF
-126 ANVIPK
+126 ANIIPK
-132 TSIFAVTAQGP
+132 TSIFQVSAQGL

-153 AVMDEYIAY
+153 AVMDEFIAY
-162 RRSLRSDKSDMTLSA
+162 RRSLRSDKSDVTLSA

-182 VDLEKELRKAEESL
+182 VDLEKDLRKAEEEL

-209 EEGNSAGV
+209 EEGNSAGA
-217 YLAQLNRTMANLR
+217 YLSQLNRQLANLR

-241 EQNLERQTK
+241 EQNLERQTQVENVV
-250 LDNLAE
+250 DN
-256 GNSEGISAMMR
+256 NREGISAIMR
-267 TFGPAADYLKARQAL
+267 GFGPAADYLKARQEL
-282 QLLKAQMVEMRLNLK
+282 QLLRAEYVEMGINLK
-297 DRHPK
+297 PRHPK
-302 IADLQ
+302 MAELAQRIAL
-307 QQIAMQERLM
+307 QERLM

-329 SQMDTLRVRIKNTEA
+329 SQMDSLRVQIKNNEA

-364 RLKGK
+364 RLKSE
-369 VERLKGLYSR
+369 VERRKALYER

-387 DVNRNIDQDV
+387 DVNRNIDQD
-397 VTVMEYGSQPGVV
+397 TISIMEYGSPPVVV

-449 EAHSDLD
+449 EAHSELD
-456 VLGQIPRLKSSDSEP
+456 VIGLIPRLKAAEMQVLEDSDR
-471 LEENDKRHILV
+471 RHILV

-497 PGFNPKSFLI
+497 GGYNPKSFLVT
-507 SSAIPGEGKSSLA
+507 SAIPGEGKSTLA
-520 MNLAITMALAGS
+520 TDLAVTMALAGS
-532 RTLLV
+532 KTVLV

-544 RLNRHFSVAGDPGI
+544 RLNRHFAAKSEPGL
-558 AECMKGQATLDETIS
+558 AEVLKEMAPLDEAIVATDVR
-573 LTPIPN
+573 N
-579 LSFLPRGKAMA
+579 LSFVSRGKVLAA
-590 GGAEPLPGARFSAIV
+590 GTEPVPGPKFSRTIDAL
-605 DQLHDRFDYVI
+605 QEKFDYVI

-661 RGVSVRGLIYNCA
+661 RGVMVRGLIYNCA

-689 HRTVSAAESGHD
+689 HRTATAPAAAKT
-701 EEFDESSESD
+701 
-711 EEEEQ
+711 
-716 REERV
+716 

>member
-1 MPTTLESST
+1 MPNFPDTTPL
-10 LAGAQQHERAEILQ
+10 GAQQHERAEILQ

-44 TAVGLGVQAW
+44 TAIGLGLQAW
-54 MVLSAPPQ
+54 MVLSAPPK

-74 IALPDGA
+74 IALPEGA
-81 VYNEEAANFFGT
+81 VYSEEAANFFGT

-112 ALNPNLEKVRVRLF
+112 ALNPNLEKVPVNLF
-126 ANVIPK
+126 ASIIPK
-132 TSIFAVTAQGP
+132 TSIFAVTAQGL

-153 AVMDEYIAY
+153 AVMDEFIAY
-162 RRSLRSDKSDMTLSA
+162 RRSMRSDKSDVTLSA

-182 VDLEKELRKAEESL
+182 VDLEKDLRKAEEEL
-196 FDWQKENNLVFLQ
+196 FNWQKENNLVFLQ
-209 EEGNSAGV
+209 EEGNSAGA
-217 YLAQLNRTMANLR
+217 YLAQLNRQLANLR

-241 EQNLERQTK
+241 EQNLERQGQLENVVDSNK
-250 LDNLAE
+250 DGVGA
-256 GNSEGISAMMR
+256 IMR
-267 TFGPAADYLKARQAL
+267 GFGPASDYLKARQEL
-282 QLLKAQMVEMRLNLK
+282 QLLRAQYVEMGVNLK
-297 DRHPK
+297 PRHPK
-302 IADLQ
+302 MAELAQRIGL
-307 QQIAMQERLM
+307 QERLM
-317 EIFQGQTAEQFA
+317 EIFQGQTSEQFN
-329 SQMDTLRVRIKNTEA
+329 SQMDSLRVQIQNTEKG
-344 AIKEWEVK
+344 IKEWEVK

-364 RLKGK
+364 RLKSE
-369 VERLKGLYSR
+369 VERRKGLYER

-387 DVNRNIDQDV
+387 DVNRNIDQD
-397 VTVMEYGSQPGVV
+397 TINVMEYGAQPSVV

-449 EAHSDLD
+449 EAHSELD
-456 VLGQIPRLKSSDSEP
+456 VVGLIPRLKTSEMHV
-471 LEENDKRHILV
+471 LEESDKRHILV

-492 LFMPE
+492 LFMPA
-497 PGFNPKSFLI
+497 GDFNPKSFLI
-507 SSAIPGEGKSSLA
+507 SSAIPGEGKSTLA
-520 MNLAITMALAGS
+520 MDLAVTMALAGS
-532 RTLLV
+532 KTLLI

-544 RLNRHFSVAGDPGI
+544 RLNRHFAAKSEPGL
-558 AECMKGQATLDETIS
+558 AELLKEMVPLDETIV
-573 LTPIPN
+573 TTQMPN
-579 LSFLPRGKAMA
+579 LSFMPRGKAMA
-590 GGAEPLPGARFSAIV
+590 AGTEPLPGAKFSKLINTLN
-605 DQLHDRFDYVI
+605 DKFDYI
-616 IDSCPVLAADDSSAM
+616 ILDSCPVLAADDSSAM

-661 RGVSVRGLIYNCA
+661 RGVMVRGLIYNCA

-689 HRTVSAAESGHD
+689 HRAATAPTPAAKT
-701 EEFDESSESD
+701 
-711 EEEEQ
+711 
-716 REERV
+716 

>member
-1 MPTTLESST
+1 MPSFPDTTPL
-10 LAGAQQHERAEILQ
+10 GAQQHERAEILQ

-44 TAVGLGVQAW
+44 TAIGLGLQAW
-54 MVLSAPPQ
+54 MVLSAPPK

-74 IALPDGA
+74 IALPEGA
-81 VYNEEAANFFGT
+81 VYSEEAANFFGT

-112 ALNPNLEKVRVRLF
+112 ALNPNLEKVPVNLY
-126 ANVIPK
+126 ASIIPK
-132 TSIFAVTAQGP
+132 TSIFAVTAQGL

-153 AVMDEYIAY
+153 AVMDEFIAY
-162 RRSLRSDKSDMTLSA
+162 RRSMRSDKSDVTLSA

-182 VDLEKELRKAEESL
+182 VDLEKDLRKAEEEL
-196 FDWQKENNLVFLQ
+196 FNWQKENNLVFLQ
-209 EEGNSAGV
+209 EEGNSAGA
-217 YLAQLNRTMANLR
+217 YLAQLNRQLANLR

-241 EQNLERQTK
+241 EQNLERQGQLENVVDSNK
-250 LDNLAE
+250 DGVGA
-256 GNSEGISAMMR
+256 IMR
-267 TFGPAADYLKARQAL
+267 GFGPASDYLKARQEL
-282 QLLKAQMVEMRLNLK
+282 QLLRAQYVEMGVNLK
-297 DRHPK
+297 PRHPK
-302 IADLQ
+302 MAELAQRIGL
-307 QQIAMQERLM
+307 QERLM
-317 EIFQGQTAEQFA
+317 EIFQGQTSEQFN
-329 SQMDTLRVRIKNTEA
+329 SQMDSLRVQIQNTEKG
-344 AIKEWEVK
+344 IKEWEVK

-364 RLKGK
+364 RLKSE
-369 VERLKGLYSR
+369 VERRKGLYER

-387 DVNRNIDQDV
+387 DVNRNIDQD
-397 VTVMEYGSQPGVV
+397 TINVMEYGAQPSVV

-449 EAHSDLD
+449 EAHSELD
-456 VLGQIPRLKSSDSEP
+456 VVGLIPRLKTSEMHV
-471 LEENDKRHILV
+471 LEESDKRHILV

-492 LFMPE
+492 LFMPA
-497 PGFNPKSFLI
+497 GDFNPKSFLI
-507 SSAIPGEGKSSLA
+507 SSAIPGEGKSTLA
-520 MNLAITMALAGS
+520 MDLAVTMALAGS
-532 RTLLV
+532 KTLLI

-544 RLNRHFSVAGDPGI
+544 RLNRHFAAKSEPGL
-558 AECMKGQATLDETIS
+558 AELLKEMVPLDETIV
-573 LTPIPN
+573 TTQMPN
-579 LSFLPRGKAMA
+579 LSFMPRGKAMA
-590 GGAEPLPGARFSAIV
+590 AGTEPLPGAKFSKLLNTLN
-605 DQLHDRFDYVI
+605 DKFDYI
-616 IDSCPVLAADDSSAM
+616 ILDSCPVLAADDSSAM

-661 RGVSVRGLIYNCA
+661 RGVMVRGLIYNCA

-689 HRTVSAAESGHD
+689 HRAATAPTTAAKT
-701 EEFDESSESD
+701 
-711 EEEEQ
+711 
-716 REERV
+716 

>member
-1 MPTTLESST
+1 MPNFPDTTPL
-10 LAGAQQHERAEILQ
+10 GAQQHERAEILQ

-44 TAVGLGVQAW
+44 TAIGLGLQAW
-54 MVLSAPPQ
+54 MVLSAPPK

-74 IALPDGA
+74 IALPEGA
-81 VYNEEAANFFGT
+81 VYSEEAANFFGT

-112 ALNPNLEKVRVRLF
+112 ALNPNLEKVPVNLY
-126 ANVIPK
+126 ASIIPK
-132 TSIFAVTAQGP
+132 TSIFAVTAQGL

-153 AVMDEYIAY
+153 AVMDEFIAY
-162 RRSLRSDKSDMTLSA
+162 RRSMRSDKSDVTLSA

-182 VDLEKELRKAEESL
+182 VDLEKDLRKAEEEL
-196 FDWQKENNLVFLQ
+196 FNWQKENNLVFLQ
-209 EEGNSAGV
+209 EEGNSAGA
-217 YLAQLNRTMANLR
+217 YLAQLNRQLANLR

-241 EQNLERQTK
+241 EQNLERQGQLENVVDSNK
-250 LDNLAE
+250 DAV
-256 GNSEGISAMMR
+256 GAIMR
-267 TFGPAADYLKARQAL
+267 GFGPASDYLKARQEL
-282 QLLKAQMVEMRLNLK
+282 QLLRAQYVEMGVNLK
-297 DRHPK
+297 PRHPK
-302 IADLQ
+302 MAELAQRIGL
-307 QQIAMQERLM
+307 QERLM
-317 EIFQGQTAEQFA
+317 EIFQAQTSEQFN
-329 SQMDTLRVRIKNTEA
+329 SQMDSLRVQIQNTEKG
-344 AIKEWEVK
+344 IKEWEVK

-364 RLKGK
+364 RLKSE
-369 VERLKGLYSR
+369 VERRKGLYER

-387 DVNRNIDQDV
+387 DVNRNIDQD
-397 VTVMEYGSQPGVV
+397 TINVMEYGAQPSVV

-449 EAHSDLD
+449 EAHSELD
-456 VLGQIPRLKSSDSEP
+456 VVGLIPRLKSSEMHA
-471 LEENDKRHILV
+471 LEEGDKRHILV

-492 LFMPE
+492 LFMPA
-497 PGFNPKSFLI
+497 GDFNPKSFLI
-507 SSAIPGEGKSSLA
+507 SSAIPGEGKSTLA
-520 MNLAITMALAGS
+520 TDLAVTMALSGS
-532 RTLLV
+532 KTLLI

-544 RLNRHFSVAGDPGI
+544 RLNRHFAAKSEPGL
-558 AECMKGQATLDETIS
+558 AEVLKEMVPLDETIVATQS
-573 LTPIPN
+573 AN
-579 LSFLPRGKAMA
+579 LHFMPRGKVMA
-590 GGAEPLPGARFSAIV
+590 AGTEPLPGAKFSKLLNTLN
-605 DQLHDRFDYVI
+605 DKFDYII

-661 RGVSVRGLIYNCA
+661 RGVMVRGLIYNCA

-689 HRTVSAAESGHD
+689 HRAATAPAAKT
-701 EEFDESSESD
+701 
-711 EEEEQ
+711 
-716 REERV
+716 

>member
-1 MPTTLESST
+1 MAATYSDPTTA
-10 LAGAQQHERAEILQ
+10 AGAQQHERAEMLQ

-44 TAVGLGVQAW
+44 TAIGLGVQAW

-74 IALPDGA
+74 IALPEGA

-112 ALNPNLEKVRVRLF
+112 ALNPNLEKVPVRLF
-126 ANVIPK
+126 ANVLPK
-132 TSIFAVTAQGP
+132 TSIFAVTAQGL

-162 RRSLRSDKSDMTLSA
+162 RRSMRSDKSDVTLSA

-182 VDLEKELRKAEESL
+182 VDLEKNLRKAEEEL
-196 FDWQKENNLVFLQ
+196 FNWQKENNVVFLQ
-209 EEGNSAGV
+209 NEGNSAGA
-217 YLAQLNRTMANLR
+217 YLSQLNRQLANLN
-230 TEYQLLETLSL
+230 TENKLLETLSL
-241 EQNLERQTK
+241 EQNLERQSQV
-250 LDNLAE
+250 D
-256 GNSEGISAMMR
+256 AMAKKDPESMSSLMR
-267 TFGPAADYLKARQAL
+267 GFGPAADYLKARQEL
-282 QLLKAQMVEMRLNLK
+282 QLLRAQLVEMGINLK
-297 DRHPK
+297 PRHPK
-302 IADLQ
+302 MAELNQ
-307 QQIAMQERLM
+307 RVAMQERLM
-317 EIFQGQTAEQFA
+317 EIYQGQTKEQFS
-329 SQMDTLRVRIKNTEA
+329 SQMDSLRVQIKNTESS
-344 AIKEWEVK
+344 IKEWEVK

-359 LGEFE
+359 LGEYE
-364 RLKGK
+364 RLKSK
-369 VERLKGLYSR
+369 VDRLKGLYEK

-397 VTVMEYGSQPGVV
+397 VTVMEYGTPPSVV

-449 EAHSDLD
+449 EAHSELD
-456 VLGQIPRLKSSDSEP
+456 VVGLIPRLKSSEMQILGES
-471 LEENDKRHILV
+471 DKRHILV
-482 ESFRNIRSSM
+482 ESFRNIRSSI
-492 LFMPE
+492 LFMPS
-497 PGFNPKSFLI
+497 GDFNPKSFLI
-507 SSAIPGEGKSSLA
+507 SSAIPGEGKSTLA
-520 MNLAITMALAGS
+520 MDLAVTMALAGS
-532 RTLLV
+532 KTILV
-537 DGDLRRG
+537 DADLRRG
-544 RLNRHFSVAGDPGI
+544 RLNRHFSAKSEPGL
-558 AECMKGQATLDETIS
+558 AEILKESATFDES
-573 LTPIPN
+573 LVSTHIPN
-579 LSFLPRGKAMA
+579 LSFLPRGKALA
-590 GGAEPLPGARFSAIV
+590 GGSEPVPGAKFSKLMSN
-605 DQLHDRFDYVI
+605 LHDRFDYII

-661 RGVSVRGLIYNCA
+661 RGVNVRGLIYNCA

-689 HRTVSAAESGHD
+689 HRSVTGPAAAKT
-701 EEFDESSESD
+701 
-711 EEEEQ
+711 
-716 REERV
+716 

>member
-1 MPTTLESST
+1 MPNFPDTTPLGS
-10 LAGAQQHERAEILQ
+10 QQHERAEILQ

-44 TAVGLGVQAW
+44 TTIGLGLQAW
-54 MVLSAPPQ
+54 MVLSAPPK

-74 IALPDGA
+74 IALPEGA
-81 VYNEEAANFFGT
+81 VYSEEAANFFGT

-112 ALNPNLEKVRVRLF
+112 ALNPNLEKVPVNLY
-126 ANVIPK
+126 ASIIPK
-132 TSIFAVTAQGP
+132 TSIFAVTAQGL

-153 AVMDEYIAY
+153 AVMDEFIAY
-162 RRSLRSDKSDMTLSA
+162 RRSMRSDKSDVTLSA

-182 VDLEKELRKAEESL
+182 VDLEKDLRKAEEEL
-196 FDWQKENNLVFLQ
+196 FNWQKENNLVFLQ
-209 EEGNSAGV
+209 EEGNSAGA
-217 YLAQLNRTMANLR
+217 YLAQLNRQLANLR

-241 EQNLERQTK
+241 EQNLERQGQLENVVDANK
-250 LDNLAE
+250 DGVGA
-256 GNSEGISAMMR
+256 IMR
-267 TFGPAADYLKARQAL
+267 GFGPASDYLKARQEL
-282 QLLKAQMVEMRLNLK
+282 QLLRAQYVEMGVNLK
-297 DRHPK
+297 PRHPK
-302 IADLQ
+302 MAELAQRIGL
-307 QQIAMQERLM
+307 QERLM
-317 EIFQGQTAEQFA
+317 EIFQGQTSEQFN
-329 SQMDTLRVRIKNTEA
+329 SQMDSLRVQIQNTEKG
-344 AIKEWEVK
+344 IKEWEVK

-364 RLKGK
+364 RLKSE
-369 VERLKGLYSR
+369 VERRKGLYER

-387 DVNRNIDQDV
+387 DVNRNIDQD
-397 VTVMEYGSQPGVV
+397 TINVMEYGAQPSVV

-449 EAHSDLD
+449 EAHSELD
-456 VLGQIPRLKSSDSEP
+456 VVGLIPRLKSSEMHA
-471 LEENDKRHILV
+471 LEEGDKRHILV

-492 LFMPE
+492 LFMPA
-497 PGFNPKSFLI
+497 GDFNPKSFLI
-507 SSAIPGEGKSSLA
+507 SSAIPGEGKSTLA
-520 MNLAITMALAGS
+520 TDLAVTMALSGS
-532 RTLLV
+532 KTLLI

-544 RLNRHFSVAGDPGI
+544 RLNRHFAAKSEPGL
-558 AECMKGQATLDETIS
+558 AEVLKEMVPLDETIVTTQS
-573 LTPIPN
+573 AN
-579 LSFLPRGKAMA
+579 LHFMPRGKVMA
-590 GGAEPLPGARFSAIV
+590 AGTEPLPGAKFSKLLNTLN
-605 DQLHDRFDYVI
+605 DKFDYII

-661 RGVSVRGLIYNCA
+661 RGVMVRGLIYNCA

-689 HRTVSAAESGHD
+689 HRAATAPAAKT
-701 EEFDESSESD
+701 
-711 EEEEQ
+711 
-716 REERV
+716 

>member
-1 MPTTLESST
+1 MPSYSESTTP
-10 LAGAQQHERAEILQ
+10 AGAQQHERAEILQ

-44 TAVGLGVQAW
+44 TAIGLGLQAW

-74 IALPDGA
+74 INLPDGA

-103 ARRADARVM
+103 SRRADSRVM
-112 ALNPNLEKVRVRLF
+112 ALNPNLEKVPVRLF
-126 ANVIPK
+126 ANIIPK
-132 TSIFAVTAQGP
+132 TSIFAVTAQGL

-162 RRSLRSDKSDMTLSA
+162 RRSLRSDKSDVTLSA

-182 VDLEKELRKAEESL
+182 VDLEKDLRQAEEQL

-209 EEGNSAGV
+209 EEGNSAGA
-217 YLAQLNRTMANLR
+217 YLAQLNRQLANLR

-241 EQNLERQTK
+241 EQNLERQGQ
-250 LDNLAE
+250 LENVVDRN
-256 GNSEGISAMMR
+256 NEGISAIMR
-267 TFGPAADYLKARQAL
+267 GFGPASDYLKARQEL
-282 QLLKAQMVEMRLNLK
+282 QLLRAQFVEMGINLK
-297 DRHPK
+297 PRHPK
-302 IADLQ
+302 MSELQ
-307 QQIAMQERLM
+307 QRIALQERLM
-317 EIFQGQTAEQFA
+317 EIFQGQTSEQFD
-329 SQMDTLRVRIKNTEA
+329 SQMGSLRVQIQNTEA
-344 AIKEWEVK
+344 GIKEWEVK

-359 LGEFE
+359 LGQFE
-364 RLKGK
+364 RLKSE
-369 VERLKGLYSR
+369 VERRKGLYER
-379 LLASVQSV
+379 LLGSVQNV

-397 VTVMEYGSQPGVV
+397 VTVMEYGSQPSVV

-449 EAHSDLD
+449 EAHSELD
-456 VLGQIPRLKSSDSEP
+456 VVGLIPRLKASEMQV

-492 LFMPE
+492 LFMPA
-497 PGFNPKSFLI
+497 GDFNPKSFLV
-507 SSAIPGEGKSSLA
+507 SSAIPGEGKSTLA
-520 MNLAITMALAGS
+520 MDLAVTMALAGS
-532 RTLLV
+532 KTLLV

-544 RLNRHFSVAGDPGI
+544 RLNRHFAAKSEPGL
-558 AECMKGQATLDETIS
+558 AELLKETAQLNETIVE
-573 LTPIPN
+573 TQIPN
-579 LSFLPRGKAMA
+579 LHFMPRGKAMA
-590 GGAEPLPGARFSAIV
+590 AGTEPLPGPKFSKLINT
-605 DQLHDRFDYVI
+605 LHDKFDYLI

-661 RGVSVRGLIYNCA
+661 RGVMVRGLIYNCA

-689 HRTVSAAESGHD
+689 HRAATAPAP
-701 EEFDESSESD
+701 
-711 EEEEQ
+711 
-716 REERV
+716 VAKT

>member
-1 MPTTLESST
+1 MPNFPETTPL
-10 LAGAQQHERAEILQ
+10 GAQQHERAEILQ

-44 TAVGLGVQAW
+44 TAIGLGLQAW
-54 MVLSAPPQ
+54 MVLSAPPK

-74 IALPDGA
+74 IALPEGA
-81 VYNEEAANFFGT
+81 VYSEEAANFFGT

-112 ALNPNLEKVRVRLF
+112 ALNPNLEKAPVNLY
-126 ANVIPK
+126 ASIIPK
-132 TSIFAVTAQGP
+132 TSIFAVTAQGL

-153 AVMDEYIAY
+153 AVMDEFIAY
-162 RRSLRSDKSDMTLSA
+162 RRSMRSDKSDVTLSA

-182 VDLEKELRKAEESL
+182 VDLEKDLRKAEEEL
-196 FDWQKENNLVFLQ
+196 FNWQKENNLVFLQ
-209 EEGNSAGV
+209 EEGNSAGA
-217 YLAQLNRTMANLR
+217 YLAQLNRQLANLR

-241 EQNLERQTK
+241 EQNLERQGQLENVVDANK
-250 LDNLAE
+250 DGVGA
-256 GNSEGISAMMR
+256 IMR
-267 TFGPAADYLKARQAL
+267 GFGPASDYLKARQEL
-282 QLLKAQMVEMRLNLK
+282 QLLRAQYVEMGINLK
-297 DRHPK
+297 PRHPK
-302 IADLQ
+302 MAELAQRIGL
-307 QQIAMQERLM
+307 QERLM
-317 EIFQGQTAEQFA
+317 EIFQGQTSEQFN
-329 SQMDTLRVRIKNTEA
+329 SQMDSLRVQIQNTEKG
-344 AIKEWEVK
+344 IKEWEVK

-364 RLKGK
+364 RLKSE
-369 VERLKGLYSR
+369 VERRKGLYER

-387 DVNRNIDQDV
+387 DVNRNIDQD
-397 VTVMEYGSQPGVV
+397 TINVMEYGTQPSVV

-449 EAHSDLD
+449 EAHSELD
-456 VLGQIPRLKSSDSEP
+456 VVGLIPRLKNSEMHV
-471 LEENDKRHILV
+471 LEESDKRHILV

-492 LFMPE
+492 LFMPA
-497 PGFNPKSFLI
+497 GDFNPKSFLI
-507 SSAIPGEGKSSLA
+507 SSAIPGEGKSTLA
-520 MNLAITMALAGS
+520 TDLAVTMALSGS
-532 RTLLV
+532 KTLLI

-544 RLNRHFSVAGDPGI
+544 RLNRHFAAKSEPGL
-558 AECMKGQATLDETIS
+558 AEVLKEMVPLDETIGTTQ
-573 LTPIPN
+573 LPN
-579 LSFLPRGKAMA
+579 LHFMPRGKVMA
-590 GGAEPLPGARFSAIV
+590 AGTEPLPGAKFSKLLNTLN
-605 DQLHDRFDYVI
+605 DKFDYII

-661 RGVSVRGLIYNCA
+661 RGVMVRGLIYNCA

-689 HRTVSAAESGHD
+689 HRAATAPAPAPAAKT
-701 EEFDESSESD
+701 
-711 EEEEQ
+711 
-716 REERV
+716 

>member
-1 MPTTLESST
+1 MPLSHESTT

-44 TAVGLGVQAW
+44 TAIGLGLQAW
-54 MVLSAPPQ
+54 MVLSAPPK

-74 IALPDGA
+74 IALPEGA
-81 VYNEEAANFFGT
+81 VYSEEAANFFGT
-93 QLELLQSSEV
+93 QLELLQSGEV

-112 ALNPNLEKVRVRLF
+112 ALNPNLEKVPVNLF
-126 ANVIPK
+126 ATILPK
-132 TSIFAVTAQGP
+132 TSIFQVTAQGL

-162 RRSLRSDKSDMTLSA
+162 RRSMRSDKSDVTLSA

-182 VDLEKELRKAEESL
+182 VDLEKDLRKAEEEL
-196 FDWQKENNLVFLQ
+196 FNWQKENNLVFLQ

-217 YLAQLNRTMANLR
+217 YLAQLNRQLADLR

-241 EQNLERQTK
+241 EQNLERQNQLNSVVDGNK
-250 LDNLAE
+250 E
-256 GNSEGISAMMR
+256 GVSAIMR
-267 TFGPAADYLKARQAL
+267 GFGPAAEYLKARQEL
-282 QLLKAQMVEMRLNLK
+282 QLLRAQYVEMGINLK
-297 DRHPK
+297 PRHPK
-302 IADLQ
+302 MAELAQRIGL
-307 QQIAMQERLM
+307 QERLM
-317 EIFQGQTAEQFA
+317 EIFQTQTGEQFS
-329 SQMDTLRVRIKNTEA
+329 SQMESLRVRIQNTEA
-344 AIKEWEVK
+344 GIKEWEVK

-364 RLKGK
+364 RLKGE
-369 VERLKGLYSR
+369 VERRKGLYER

-387 DVNRNIDQDV
+387 DVNRNIDQD
-397 VTVMEYGSQPGVV
+397 TISVMEYGTQPSVV

-449 EAHSDLD
+449 EAHSELD
-456 VLGQIPRLKSSDSEP
+456 VVGLIPRLKSSEMQV
-471 LEENDKRHILV
+471 LEENDNRHILV

-497 PGFNPKSFLI
+497 GSYNPKSFLI
-507 SSAIPGEGKSSLA
+507 SSAIPGEGKSTLA
-520 MNLAITMALAGS
+520 MDLAVTMALAGS
-532 RTLLV
+532 KTLLV

-544 RLNRHFSVAGDPGI
+544 RLNRHFAAKSEPGL
-558 AECMKGQATLDETIS
+558 AEVLKEMAPLDDVIVDS
-573 LTPIPN
+573 PVPN
-579 LSFLPRGKAMA
+579 LHFMPRGKAMA
-590 GGAEPLPGARFSAIV
+590 AGTEPLPGPKFSKLV
-605 DQLHDRFDYVI
+605 NTLHDKFDYVI
-616 IDSCPVLAADDSSAM
+616 LDSCPVLAADDSSAM

-661 RGVSVRGLIYNCA
+661 RGVMVRGLIYNCA

-689 HRTVSAAESGHD
+689 HRAATAPAAPP
-701 EEFDESSESD
+701 
-711 EEEEQ
+711 
-716 REERV
+716 VKAATKA